1 MTSRMTKGLAIRL
14 ALALTCAVAVNLT
27 AVDVRAAAEQM
38 LEREGWSAAT
48 APPSAETPRFPGLPT
63 GAEVLR
69 LENGLQVLFLR
80 NPGQPMVSVTTQVL
94 VGSAHEDFRT
104 SGMSH
109 MLEHLLFNGSDK
121 YTQEEQYELADRI
134 GAWNNAHT
142 TDFYTNYIMI
152 VPAENLATGIDLQA
166 QMLFHSL
173 LPPAKFEKER
183 GIVIGEIVQGRD
195 RGGDFADEA
204 LREALFGGSSLG
216 MPTLGTLSTI
226 EHLQRDDVY
235 DFYRHHYVPNNMIT
249 TVAGNFDRDEALALL
264 REHYGEVPP
273 GTVTRPELKTAS
285 YLDRSRAITRRGG
298 DAHVLALA
306 FEAPTYGSPDFF
318 PFLVLTHLLDAPV
331 NGILTRVMDGL
342 PPDERADVGSWW
354 ERSAGFGRLMIEL
367 RLPADADPARYHRL
381 VSEGLA
387 RSVAWGVTPED
398 VNEVVRMQE
407 TETLI
412 EREQLRHLAIMSSES
427 IANGGVDFFLN
438 FLSDLG
444 AVAAEE
450 VTRVLGAYLVGSPH
464 LAVHVLPQ
472 SADEDADAGAEV
484 VLKRSELSNGAV
496 LVTLQNPASTLYAA
510 HLTVRN
516 RAEIDGD
523 RPGAL
528 NMVHRLLLHGIGGC
542 DEACVSHKLGNLG
555 AEVKLVDDPRFPM
568 DDYYTNGRF
577 SFIRLETAAA
587 NGIESL
593 VLLMDMIQHAS
604 FTADDHAE
612 ELVAQTELLGRGSH
626 SARGRA
632 NRMFAE
638 ALYGDHPLANPPAG
652 NLGSL
657 EGMTYD
663 VLRRVYRKAFA
674 PSNLVIA
681 VASPL
686 SHEQQ
691 AALIE
696 EQLPGRGSP
705 NPGLPPLPVTT
716 ESLRLTETIGG
727 QMAAIRTG
735 ALLSVAPDDAPALE
749 MLVAVLSDRLGM
761 DLRETRGLS
770 YSAGASLGINGGEA
784 SFTAWLNPPTPRL
797 VEGEAA
803 LQEAVHGF
811 DAATVTQDELDAAR
825 SARRGRLMMR
835 RLSSISQAYYL
846 AMAELDGDVQG
857 YLGGLDVY
865 QDVELTDLV
874 RVGGKYLSGLPLVTV
889 VVD

>member
-1 MTSRMTKGLAIRL
+1 MKTRMTRVIGITLLTLLASMP
-14 ALALTCAVAVNLT
+14 
-27 AVDVRAAAEQM
+27 AAAASEQL
-38 LEREGWSAAT
+38 LEREDWTVAAS
-48 APPSAETPRFPGLPT
+48 PPGGETPRFPGLPA
-63 GAEVLR
+63 GAEVMR
-69 LENGLQVLFLR
+69 LENGLQVLLLR
-80 NPGQPMVSVTTQVL
+80 NPAQPMVSVTTQVK
-94 VGSAHEDFRT
+94 VGSAFEDFRT

-109 MLEHLLFNGSDK
+109 MLEHLLFNGSTRW
-121 YTQEEQYELADRI
+121 TQEEQYALADRI

-152 VPAENLATGIDLQA
+152 VPAENLATGVELQA

-173 LPPAKFEKER
+173 LPADKFEKER
-183 GIVIGEIVQGRD
+183 GIVVGEIVQGRD
-195 RGGDFADEA
+195 RAGDYADEA
-204 LREALFGGSSLG
+204 LRDALYGGSSLG

-226 EHLQRDDVY
+226 EHLDRDDVY
-235 DFYRHHYVPNNMIT
+235 DFYKHHYVPNNMIT
-249 TVAGNFDRDEALALL
+249 TVAGNFDRDAALEML
-264 REHYGEVPP
+264 REHYGQVPP
-273 GTVTRPELKTAS
+273 GTVTRPGLRPAA
-285 YLDRSRAITRRGG
+285 YLDRTRAVTRRGG

-318 PFLVLTHLLDAPV
+318 PFLVLARLLDAPV
-331 NGILTRVMDGL
+331 NGILTEAMDGL

-354 ERSAGFGRLMIEL
+354 ERSGGFGRLVIEL
-367 RLPADADPARYHRL
+367 RLPADADPARYHRVVTEAL
-381 VSEGLA
+381 SRA
-387 RSVAWGVTPED
+387 AAWGVTPED

-427 IANGGVDFFLN
+427 IANGGVDFFLS

-464 LAVHVLPQ
+464 LAVHVLPG
-472 SADEDADAGAEV
+472 ADAEAGAEAGAEV
-484 VLKRSELSNGAV
+484 VLTRSELSNGAV
-496 LVTLQNPASTLYAA
+496 LVSLENPAATLFAT

-528 NMVHRLLLHGIGGC
+528 NLVHRLLLHGIGGC
-542 DEACVSHKLGNLG
+542 DAACMSHKLRALG
-555 AEVKLVDDPRFPM
+555 AELKLVDDPRFPM
-568 DDYYTNGRF
+568 DDYYTTGRF
-577 SFIRLETAAA
+577 SYVRLETAAT
-587 NGIESL
+587 NGVESL
-593 VLLMDMIQHAS
+593 VLLLDMIQHAG
-604 FTADDHAE
+604 FTAEQMAE
-612 ELVAQTELLGRGSH
+612 ELAAQSELLGRGAR
-626 SARGRA
+626 SARTRA
-632 NRMFAE
+632 KRLFAE

-652 NLGSL
+652 DPGSL
-657 EGMTYD
+657 EGLSYD
-663 VLRRVYRKAFA
+663 DLRQVYRRAFA

-686 SHEQQ
+686 PHEQL

-705 NPGLPPLPVTT
+705 NPGLPPLPVTKD
-716 ESLRLTETIGG
+716 SQRISETLGG
-727 QMAAIRTG
+727 QMAAIRSG
-735 ALLSVAPDDAPALE
+735 SLFKVDPADGPALE

-770 YSAGASLGINGGEA
+770 YSVGAAVGLHGAEA
-784 SFTAWLNPPTPRL
+784 SFATWLNPPTPRL
-797 VEGEAA
+797 VEGENA
-803 LQEAVHGF
+803 LMEAVRTF
-811 DAATVTQDELDAAR
+811 DPASVTQDELDAAR
-825 SARRGRLMMR
+825 NARRGRLMMR

-846 AMAELDGDVQG
+846 PLAELDGDVQG
-857 YLGGLDVY
+857 YLEGLDVY
-865 QDVELTDLV
+865 AGVELTDLV

>member
-1 MTSRMTKGLAIRL
+1 MKTRMTLVPAITLVALLACVP
-14 ALALTCAVAVNLT
+14 AAT
-27 AVDVRAAAEQM
+27 AAAEQL
-38 LEREGWSAAT
+38 LEREDWTVAAS
-48 APPSAETPRFPGLPT
+48 PPDGDTPRFPGLPA

-69 LENGLQVLFLR
+69 LENGLQVLLLR
-80 NPGQPMVSVTTQVL
+80 NPAQPMVSVTTQVK
-94 VGSAHEDFRT
+94 VGSANEDFRT

-109 MLEHLLFNGSDK
+109 MLEHLLFNGSTK
-121 YTQEEQYELADRI
+121 WTQEEQYALADRI

-152 VPAENLATGIDLQA
+152 VPAENLAAGVELQA

-173 LPPAKFEKER
+173 LPADKFEKER
-183 GIVIGEIVQGRD
+183 GIVVGEIVQGRD
-195 RGGDFADEA
+195 RAGDYADEA

-226 EHLQRDDVY
+226 EHLARDDVY
-235 DFYRHHYVPNNMIT
+235 DFYKHHYVPNNMIT
-249 TVAGNFDRDEALALL
+249 TVAGNFDRDAALDML
-264 REHYGEVPP
+264 REHYGQVPP
-273 GTVTRPELKTAS
+273 GTVDRLELKPAP
-285 YLDRSRAITRRGG
+285 YLDRTHAVTRRGG

-318 PFLVLTHLLDAPV
+318 PFLVLTRLLDAPV
-331 NGILTRVMDGL
+331 NGILTQATDGL
-342 PPDERADVGSWW
+342 PPDERADIGSWW
-354 ERSAGFGRLMIEL
+354 ERSGGFGRLVIEL

-381 VSEGLA
+381 VTEALMRA
-387 RSVAWGVTPED
+387 AAWGVTPED
-398 VNEVVRMQE
+398 VHEVVRMQE

-427 IANGGVDFFLN
+427 IANGGVDFFLG

-464 LAVHVLPQ
+464 LAVHVQPGTDGEAGAE
-472 SADEDADAGAEV
+472 ADAEV
-484 VLKRSELSNGAV
+484 VLTRSELSNGVV
-496 LVTLQNPASTLYAA
+496 LVSLENPAATLFAT

-528 NMVHRLLLHGIGGC
+528 NLVHRLLLHGIGGC
-542 DEACVSHKLGNLG
+542 DAACVSRKLRGLG

-568 DDYYTNGRF
+568 DDYYTTGRF
-577 SFIRLETAAA
+577 SYVRLETAAA
-587 NGIESL
+587 NGVESL
-593 VLLMDMIQHAS
+593 VMLLDMIQHAS
-604 FTADDHAE
+604 FTEAQLAE
-612 ELVAQTELLGRGSH
+612 ELSAQSELLGLDAR
-626 SARGRA
+626 SARA
-632 NRMFAE
+632 KAKRMFAE
-638 ALYGDHPLANPPAG
+638 ALYGDHPLANPPEG
-652 NLGSL
+652 DPGSL
-657 EGMTYD
+657 EGLTYD
-663 VLRRVYRKAFA
+663 DLRQVYRRAFA
-674 PSNLVIA
+674 PPNLVIA

-686 SHEQQ
+686 PHEQL

-705 NPGLPPLPVTT
+705 NPGLPPLPVTAD
-716 ESLRLTETIGG
+716 SQRLSETLGG

-735 ALLSVAPDDAPALE
+735 ALLKVDPADGPALE

-770 YSAGASLGINGGEA
+770 YSVGASVGLHGAEA
-784 SFTAWLNPPTPRL
+784 SFAAWLNPPTPRL
-797 VEGEAA
+797 VEGENA
-803 LQEAVHGF
+803 LMEAVRTF
-811 DAATVTQDELDAAR
+811 DAAAVTQEELDAAR
-825 SARRGRLMMR
+825 NARRGRLMMR

-857 YLGGLDVY
+857 YLDGLDVY
-865 QDVELTDLV
+865 AEVELTDLV